1 MYLKLTFHGVSFYAA
16 LLEDKAPIMCAELK
30 KACPFEA
37 RLTYAKIC
45 DNEIV
50 FQAPVSKYVVENPVY
65 SVKGHIAYYGPKHSV
80 CIWFGDTPSLGAC
93 DLFALLVDGN
103 SLSLQGIRWG
113 WV

>member
-1 MYLKLTFHGVSFYAA
+1 MVPRGAVRPPFFIKYSGGGTSCVSEIDVPRRVILCRA

-50 FQAPVSKYVVENPVY
+50 FQAPVSKYVVETP
-65 SVKGHIAYYGPKHSV
+65 
-80 CIWFGDTPSLGAC
+80 CIP
-93 DLFALLVDGN
+93 
-103 SLSLQGIRWG
+103 
-113 WV
+113 

>member
-1 MYLKLTFHGVSFYAA
+1 
-16 LLEDKAPIMCAELK
+16 MCAELK

-93 DLFALLVDGN
+93 DLFALLADEDIPRFAEEAQKVWDTRGEA
-103 SLSLQGIRWG
+103 IRVELCEEVG
-113 WV
+113 A